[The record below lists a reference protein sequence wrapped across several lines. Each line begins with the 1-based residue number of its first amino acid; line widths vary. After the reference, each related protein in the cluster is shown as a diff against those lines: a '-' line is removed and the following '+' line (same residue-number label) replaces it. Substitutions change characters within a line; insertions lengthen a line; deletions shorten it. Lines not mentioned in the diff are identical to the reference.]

1 MPTSQ
6 TIADS
11 FALASYGS
19 LARFKDTQR
28 LHAVGDNTLIGASGD
43 MSDFQELQHILDTLL

>member
-1 MPTSQ
+1 MTEFQ
-6 TIADS
+6 TIAEM
-11 FALASYGS
+11 FVPASYGS